1 MGAWDGPPAGR
12 LALPALATQG
22 GEGGITMKSSVD
34 RRHSHGRRRSDGAA
48 RGLLHDLGHQ
58 MTTLSYLVEAV
69 RGDVVLPDD
78 SGFRMELL
86 SMEMTRMLDIIGSEI
101 PDTHEVEDV
110 SAINLGA
117 LTGQVTQ
124 LAGFAHEA
132 SVILLPGPLVGV
144 EASAALLWRVLTNVV
159 DNAAR
164 AAGPDGQVEVDVREE
179 QGQAQGPEAVIEI
192 TDDGPGFGSGPPGTA
207 SLGLG
212 VVSSLLESC
221 GGRIEVQEPEAGG
234 TRVRI
239 VIPVRASP
247 AAPPAG

>member
-1 MGAWDGPPAGR
+1 MTEPV
-12 LALPALATQG
+12 
-22 GEGGITMKSSVD
+22 VD
-34 RRHSHGRRRSDGAA
+34 RRRSHGRRRGDGAA

-86 SMEMTRMLDIIGSEI
+86 SLEMTRMLDIISSEV
-101 PDTHEVEDV
+101 PDKHVAEDV
-110 SAINLGA
+110 GAINLA
-117 LTGQVTQ
+117 AVIGQVTE

-132 SVILLPGPLVGV
+132 SVTMLPGPLIGV

-164 AAGPDGQVEVDVREE
+164 AAGSRGKVEVEIRQEE
-179 QGQAQGPEAVIEI
+179 TRPGDPDAVIDV
-192 TDDGPGFGSGPPGTA
+192 TDNGPGFGKGPAGTA

-212 VVSSLLESC
+212 VVTALLESC
-221 GGRIEVQEPEAGG
+221 GGRLEAQVPEAGG
-234 TRVRI
+234 TRIRI
-239 VIPVRASP
+239 TIPVRAQP
-247 AAPPAG
+247 AAVSAE

>member
-1 MGAWDGPPAGR
+1 
-12 LALPALATQG
+12 
-22 GEGGITMKSSVD
+22 MKSSMD
-34 RRHSHGRRRSDGAA
+34 RRRSYGRRRSDGAA
-48 RGLLHDLGHQ
+48 RGPLHDLGHQ
-58 MTTLSYLVEAV
+58 MTTLSDLWGA
-69 RGDVVLPDD
+69 RPGDVVLPDD

-86 SMEMTRMLDIIGSEI
+86 SVEMARMLEIIASEV
-101 PDTHEVEDV
+101 PDARTAEDV
-110 SAINLGA
+110 GAINLGA

-132 SVILLPGPLVGV
+132 SVTLLPGPLVGV
-144 EASAALLWRVLTNVV
+144 EASPALLWRVVTNVV

-164 AAGPDGQVEVDVREE
+164 AAGPKGRVEVEVREE
-179 QGQAQGPEAVIEI
+179 QGRAQGPEAVIEV

>member
-1 MGAWDGPPAGR
+1 MMEPEA
-12 LALPALATQG
+12 
-22 GEGGITMKSSVD
+22 D
-34 RRHSHGRRRSDGAA
+34 RRRSNGRRRGDNAA

-86 SMEMTRMLDIIGSEI
+86 SLEMTRMLDIIASEV
-101 PDTHEVEDV
+101 PDAREAEDV
-110 SAINLGA
+110 GAINLA
-117 LTGQVTQ
+117 AVIGQVTE

-132 SVILLPGPLVGV
+132 SVTMLPGPLVGV

-164 AAGPDGQVEVDVREE
+164 AAGPGGKVEVEIRQEE
-179 QGQAQGPEAVIEI
+179 TRAGDPDAVIDV
-192 TDDGPGFGSGPPGTA
+192 TDNGPGFGNGPPGTA

-212 VVSSLLESC
+212 VVTALLESC
-221 GGRIEVQEPEAGG
+221 GGRLDVQVPEAGG
-234 TRVRI
+234 TRIRI
-239 VIPVRASP
+239 TIPVRGRSAPEP
-247 AAPPAG
+247 AE

>member
-1 MGAWDGPPAGR
+1 MVEPG
-12 LALPALATQG
+12 
-22 GEGGITMKSSVD
+22 VD
-34 RRHSHGRRRSDGAA
+34 RRRSNGRRRGDDAA

-86 SMEMTRMLDIIGSEI
+86 SLEMTRMLDIIASEV
-101 PDTHEVEDV
+101 PDTRQAEDV
-110 SAINLGA
+110 GAVNLA
-117 LTGQVTQ
+117 AVISQVTE

-132 SVILLPGPLVGV
+132 SVTMLPGPLVGV

-164 AAGPDGQVEVDVREE
+164 AAGPGGKVEVETRQEE
-179 QGQAQGPEAVIEI
+179 TRAGDPDAVIDV
-192 TDDGPGFGSGPPGTA
+192 TDDGPGFGNGPPGTA

-212 VVSSLLESC
+212 VVTTLLESC
-221 GGRIEVQEPEAGG
+221 GGRLDVQVPEAGG
-234 TRVRI
+234 TRIRI
-239 VIPVRASP
+239 TIPVRARP
-247 AAPPAG
+247 AAVPAE

>member
-1 MGAWDGPPAGR
+1 
-12 LALPALATQG
+12 
-22 GEGGITMKSSVD
+22 MKSSMD

-86 SMEMTRMLDIIGSEI
+86 SAEMTRMLEIIASEI
-101 PDTHEVEDV
+101 PDSREAEDV
-110 SAINLGA
+110 GAINLGA

-124 LAGFAHEA
+124 LAEFAHDA
-132 SVILLPGPLVGV
+132 SVTLLPGPLVGV
-144 EASAALLWRVLTNVV
+144 EASPALLWRVVTNVV

-164 AAGPDGQVEVDVREE
+164 AAGPAGKVVVEIHEE
-179 QGQAQGPEAVIEI
+179 QGQAQNPEAVIEV
-192 TDDGPGFGSGPPGTA
+192 TDDGPGFGKGPSGIA

-212 VVSSLLESC
+212 VVTSLLESR
-221 GGRIEVQEPEAGG
+221 GGRLEVQAPEAGG

-239 VIPVRASP
+239 IMPVG
-247 AAPPAG
+247 AGPGGGPTG